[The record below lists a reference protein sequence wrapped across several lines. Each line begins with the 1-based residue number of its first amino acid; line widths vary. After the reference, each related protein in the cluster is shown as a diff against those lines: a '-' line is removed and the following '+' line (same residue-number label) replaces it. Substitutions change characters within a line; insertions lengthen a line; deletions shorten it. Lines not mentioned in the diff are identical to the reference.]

1 MKHFIKHTCKIASY
15 LLEQLITT
23 FVNSGKTFGFNSFM
37 SFSPGFLTVPHKKSS
52 VQTGRRFNPLHHTAF
67 ALILLCT
74 IPLLNSC
81 TTVKE
86 YEKNKLNDA
95 EMVLGNR
102 TIEKTELSF
111 QSYREGSSGANAGK
125 VGGGCGCN

>member
-1 MKHFIKHTCKIASY
+1 MKNFIKITTAICFLVTIAS
-15 LLEQLITT
+15 
-23 FVNSGKTFGFNSFM
+23 
-37 SFSPGFLTVPHKKSS
+37 
-52 VQTGRRFNPLHHTAF
+52 VQ
-67 ALILLCT
+67 
-74 IPLLNSC
+74 SC

-102 TIEKTELSF
+102 TIEKTEMNF